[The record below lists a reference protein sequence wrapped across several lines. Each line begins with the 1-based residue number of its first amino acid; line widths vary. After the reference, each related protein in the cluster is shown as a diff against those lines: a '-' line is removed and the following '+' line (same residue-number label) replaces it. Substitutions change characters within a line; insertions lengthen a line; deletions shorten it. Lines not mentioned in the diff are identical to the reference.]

1 VLAKKIK
8 LTVIPCIIFFIAPL
22 LLDAEASYLRLIG
35 SVNLPGIEGRIDHM
49 DHDATRGR
57 LFIAAHDA
65 NRLVV
70 VDIKRGTIISAITG
84 LKEPQ
89 GVLYIPE
96 FDRVF
101 VTNGGDGSLMIF
113 EGSSLALR
121 KTIHLNDDA
130 DNLRYVRG
138 SEFAYAGHGNGAI
151 GIIHIRDEKL
161 LNDIPL
167 DGHPESFCIDNSKQL
182 IYANVPSAGEIE
194 VISLKKHQVV
204 KKWKLRGIR
213 GNYPLAINVPGRELF
228 VGCRKPSRILVVNT
242 ETGETLQTLD
252 ITDDVD
258 DIFYNQVSRLIY
270 ASCGRGYIHVFRQES
285 AHRYSMV
292 STIKSGTGA
301 RTSMYVPGESR
312 LFVAVPGNKTRG
324 AHILVFDTIQSA
336 IAP

>member
-1 VLAKKIK
+1 VLAIKTK
-8 LTVIPCIIFFIAPL
+8 LTIVLCIIFFIAPS
-22 LLDAEASYLRLIG
+22 LLDAEAPYLRLIG

-49 DHDATRGR
+49 DLDSAGGR

-70 VDIKRGTIISAITG
+70 VDIKRGTIISVITG

-89 GVLYIPE
+89 GVLYMPE
-96 FDRVF
+96 FDRVY

-113 EGSSLALR
+113 ESSSLALR

-130 DNLRYVRG
+130 DNLRYVHG
-138 SEFAYAGHGNGAI
+138 SEFAYAGYGNGAI
-151 GIIHIRDEKL
+151 GIIRISEEKL

-167 DGHPESFCIDNSKQL
+167 DGHPESFCIDKSKQL
-182 IYANVPSAGEIE
+182 IYVNVPSAGEIE
-194 VISLKKHQVV
+194 VISLNNRKVV
-204 KKWKLRGIR
+204 KKWKLRGVR
-213 GNYPLAINVPGRELF
+213 GNYPLAMNVPGRELF

-242 ETGETLQTLD
+242 DTGETLQTLD

-258 DIFYNQVSRLIY
+258 DIFYNQASRLIY
-270 ASCGRGYIHVFRQES
+270 ASCGSGYIHVFRQES

-301 RTSMYVPGESR
+301 RTSMYVPEKSR

-324 AHILVFDTIQSA
+324 AHILIFDTIQSA
-336 IAP
+336 ISP